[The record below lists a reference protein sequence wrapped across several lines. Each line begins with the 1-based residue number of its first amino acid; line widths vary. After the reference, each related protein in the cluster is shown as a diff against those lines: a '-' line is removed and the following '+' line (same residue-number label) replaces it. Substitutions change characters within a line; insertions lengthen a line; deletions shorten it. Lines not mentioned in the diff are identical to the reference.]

1 MMETTTNGAVGTI
14 EFAGVTYKTP
24 YVDLLPQLTDEDY
37 QELKEDIRANGVMY
51 PVVIDDDN
59 NVIDG
64 HHRLRIAAELGIPY
78 SDVRKKQVEG
88 LPEEKRREL
97 AYNLNLH
104 RRQLTQQQKRKLI
117 AKLLKTDPEKSDRAI
132 AEQAGVTN
140 KTAANVR
147 KELEASEEIPHTP
160 ERTDKSGRKQ
170 KAKKPAKT
178 KPEAD
183 AETGGERF
191 NQWLNLK
198 SYGLALETKGRETI
212 KLAKT
217 PVKDRNRDQLHE
229 LTKGIRLLVDAI
241 ERIELPAA

>member
-1 MMETTTNGAVGTI
+1 
-14 EFAGVTYKTP
+14 
-24 YVDLLPQLTDEDY
+24 
-37 QELKEDIRANGVMY
+37 MY

-147 KELEASEEIPHTP
+147 KELEASEEIP
-160 ERTDKSGRKQ
+160 
-170 KAKKPAKT
+170 
-178 KPEAD
+178 
-183 AETGGERF
+183 
-191 NQWLNLK
+191 
-198 SYGLALETKGRETI
+198 
-212 KLAKT
+212 
-217 PVKDRNRDQLHE
+217 
-229 LTKGIRLLVDAI
+229 
-241 ERIELPAA
+241 